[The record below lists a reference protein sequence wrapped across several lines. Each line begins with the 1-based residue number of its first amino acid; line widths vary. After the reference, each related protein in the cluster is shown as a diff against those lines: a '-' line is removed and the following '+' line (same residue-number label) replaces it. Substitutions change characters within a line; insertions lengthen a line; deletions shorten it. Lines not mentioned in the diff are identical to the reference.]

1 MWTCGHGASC
11 KSPGTGTV
19 YRTRHTK
26 STVKTCLFFSLPVVL
41 KEKNTSSFTVP
52 LCVRTLF
59 AAVVLGECWLTAHGS
74 DSRMRRAWDWVQLST
89 EVEFAGRKSHAAVTI
104 GDDVWVFGGVSRDG
118 QLSDELQQV
127 RPGPPF
133 QCWQRLAEGP
143 RPPPTVLH
151 SMVAHEAEGEGIL
164 FGGLIALHE
173 ATTPAQ
179 HVGTDS
185 LWVLHTGLPGSSGCA
200 WTSPAHVGT
209 APCARI
215 GHCAALRE
223 QGGGGAIVYVY
234 GGFVPDLVL
243 APYEDIS
250 EPGARPQLVGCKP
263 PNAGAFLNDLVILTL
278 PGWEWSR
285 PNVSVDQCSP
295 PACISATLTSLGRHS
310 PHLMLFGGVAHGKPT
325 QQALLLDAEALTMR
339 ELPVPES
346 VRASQ
351 AHAAASRCNHSATLV
366 QGQTLVIYG
375 GATGEWEHDGAIMLD
390 TNSLEW
396 GVLEARGAVIPLP
409 RQRHAAVAV
418 REGLLVLGGSC
429 GDRLLGEVHLLR
441 VPAITVPLSALGPPQ
456 TPPPP
461 SVTPSLSGL
470 GSDHGEAYTAPVLPF
485 STPTGPPPPPPSHA
499 SMGGTSYKPSPPP
512 PPVPPPT
519 HARPQAPSTASTG
532 ADGRLLPPPAPPRGP
547 PPLTARQQSAPPLS
561 HLPTHLP
568 PQLAHSLPL
577 TNSYAGSYSA
587 GGYSAGGYGAS
598 GYSAPG
604 HESRPLHSGA
614 HTRTAAADV
623 AAEALQ
629 HLRHVASDLTQDVS
643 HNLGRELSREL
654 GREVREACRDVGSR
668 LAAELAP
675 DLQRLRVAT
684 DAAEAR
690 SRELGRLH
698 LDLTARAMPGLPGG
712 GGDASRLVQLNADL
726 SLALQQLASARSEA
740 AHWQQLQAAE
750 QKQLADARSGAA
762 HWQQLHG
769 AEAVRA
775 RELEISNRQLRQA
788 YEQLLAHVHAL
799 ESPTAPQPLPPQPA
813 QNQPPPSNQDQKQQL
828 DAPPHGADGQWEA
841 LSPEKLAPRLE
852 SDP

>member
-1 MWTCGHGASC
+1 M
-11 KSPGTGTV
+11 
-19 YRTRHTK
+19 
-26 STVKTCLFFSLPVVL
+26 
-41 KEKNTSSFTVP
+41 
-52 LCVRTLF
+52 
-59 AAVVLGECWLTAHGS
+59 VLGECWLTAHGS

-547 PPLTARQQSAPPLS
+547 PPLTAHQQSAPPLS

>member
-1 MWTCGHGASC
+1 MLSVQDGAI
-11 KSPGTGTV
+11 PT
-19 YRTRHTK
+19 
-26 STVKTCLFFSLPVVL
+26 
-41 KEKNTSSFTVP
+41 
-52 LCVRTLF
+52 
-59 AAVVLGECWLTAHGS
+59 
-74 DSRMRRAWDWVQLST
+74 DSRMLRAWDWVQLSR

-104 GDDVWVFGGVSRDG
+104 GDDVWVFGGVSIDG

-143 RPPPTVLH
+143 RPSPTVLH

-173 ATTPAQ
+173 ATAPAQ

-200 WTSPAHVGT
+200 WTSPAHVGS

-223 QGGGGAIVYVY
+223 QGGGGATVYVY

-285 PNVSVDQCSP
+285 PNVSVDHCSP

-310 PHLMLFGGVAHGKPT
+310 PHLLLFGGVAHGKPT
-325 QQALLLDAEALTMR
+325 QQALLLDAEALIMR
-339 ELPVPES
+339 ELRVPES
-346 VRASQ
+346 VRGSP
-351 AHAAASRCNHSATLV
+351 AHAAASRCNHTATLV
-366 QGQTLVIYG
+366 QGRTLVIYG

-418 REGLLVLGGSC
+418 RDGLLVLGGSC

-441 VPAITVPLSALGPPQ
+441 VPAITVPLSALCPPQ
-456 TPPPP
+456 TPTPP

-470 GSDHGEAYTAPVLPF
+470 GSEHGEAYTAQVPF
-485 STPTGPPPPPPSHA
+485 SRPTGPPPPPPSHA
-499 SMGGTSYKPSPPP
+499 SMGGTSYKPPPPP

-519 HARPQAPSTASTG
+519 HARPQVPSTASTG
-532 ADGRLLPPPAPPRGP
+532 ADGRSPPPPAPPRGP
-547 PPLTARQQSAPPLS
+547 PPLAARQSQSGPVPLS

-568 PQLAHSLPL
+568 THLPPHLAHSLPMS
-577 TNSYAGSYSA
+577 NSYAGSYSA
-587 GGYSAGGYGAS
+587 GGYCAS

-604 HESRPLHSGA
+604 HESRPLLGGA
-614 HTRTAAADV
+614 PMRTAAADI

-654 GREVREACRDVGSR
+654 GREVREACRELGSR

-698 LDLTARAMPGLPGG
+698 LDLTARAMPGLHGG
-712 GGDASRLVQLNADL
+712 GGDASRLAQLNADL

-750 QKQLADARSGAA
+750 QKQLADARSDAT

-799 ESPTAPQPLPPQPA
+799 ESPMDPQPLPPQHA
-813 QNQPPPSNQDQKQQL
+813 QHQPPPPSQGKKQQL
-828 DAPPHGADGQWEA
+828 DAPPHGAEGHWEA

>member
-1 MWTCGHGASC
+1 M
-11 KSPGTGTV
+11 
-19 YRTRHTK
+19 
-26 STVKTCLFFSLPVVL
+26 
-41 KEKNTSSFTVP
+41 
-52 LCVRTLF
+52 
-59 AAVVLGECWLTAHGS
+59 
-74 DSRMRRAWDWVQLST
+74 
-89 EVEFAGRKSHAAVTI
+89 
-104 GDDVWVFGGVSRDG
+104 
-118 QLSDELQQV
+118 
-127 RPGPPF
+127 
-133 QCWQRLAEGP
+133 
-143 RPPPTVLH
+143 
-151 SMVAHEAEGEGIL
+151 
-164 FGGLIALHE
+164 
-173 ATTPAQ
+173 
-179 HVGTDS
+179 
-185 LWVLHTGLPGSSGCA
+185 
-200 WTSPAHVGT
+200 
-209 APCARI
+209 
-215 GHCAALRE
+215 
-223 QGGGGAIVYVY
+223 
-234 GGFVPDLVL
+234 
-243 APYEDIS
+243 
-250 EPGARPQLVGCKP
+250 
-263 PNAGAFLNDLVILTL
+263 
-278 PGWEWSR
+278 
-285 PNVSVDQCSP
+285 
-295 PACISATLTSLGRHS
+295 
-310 PHLMLFGGVAHGKPT
+310 
-325 QQALLLDAEALTMR
+325 
-339 ELPVPES
+339 
-346 VRASQ
+346 
-351 AHAAASRCNHSATLV
+351 
-366 QGQTLVIYG
+366 
-375 GATGEWEHDGAIMLD
+375 
-390 TNSLEW
+390 
-396 GVLEARGAVIPLP
+396 
-409 RQRHAAVAV
+409 
-418 REGLLVLGGSC
+418 
-429 GDRLLGEVHLLR
+429 
-441 VPAITVPLSALGPPQ
+441 PAITVPLSALGPPQ